1 MKSLDSRIITNEYN
15 AAQLLKEGIL
25 ITQGTNFTNI
35 HEDKPENK
43 SAPQKCSFVQY
54 NLSKDGCGKCVRTQ
68 FKRDKSGRGLTPL

>member
-1 MKSLDSRIITNEYN
+1 MQSTVQSRITSEYN

-25 ITQGTNFTNI
+25 ITQGSNFTNI

-43 SAPQKCSFVQY
+43 SAPQKCSLVQY

-68 FKRDKSGRGLTPL
+68 FKRDESGRGLTPL